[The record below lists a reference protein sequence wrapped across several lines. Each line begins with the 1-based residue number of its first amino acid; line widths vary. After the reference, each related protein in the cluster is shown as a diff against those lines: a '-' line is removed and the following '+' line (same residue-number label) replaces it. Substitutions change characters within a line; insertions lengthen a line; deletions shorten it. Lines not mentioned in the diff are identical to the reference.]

1 MKLRIHRNS
10 LRLRLGPL
18 EIARL
23 LDIGRVEESIRFGQR
38 DDATMTYALELASP
52 GQSSDHDL
60 SLRYRPLELT
70 LFLARDEAR
79 RWADGEQV
87 GIGGEMVFGQDKL
100 ELLVEKDF
108 ACVDR
113 DEERN
118 EDTFPNPKAGA
129 TC

>member
-1 MKLRIHRNS
+1 MKLRIHKNS
-10 LRLRLGPL
+10 LRLRLGPS

-23 LDIGRVEESIRFGQR
+23 LASGRIEETIRFAPGDFAQL
-38 DDATMTYALELASP
+38 TYALELAP
-52 GQSSDHDL
+52 ADAEDL
-60 SLRYRPLELT
+60 SVRYVLSEIAVIVPQ
-70 LFLARDEAR
+70 AQAQQ
-79 RWADGEQV
+79 WADGNAV
-87 GIGGEMVFGQDKL
+87 GISGKISVGEDTL

-113 DEERN
+113 KPELN

>member
-1 MKLRIHRNS
+1 MKLRIHKNS

-23 LDIGRVEESIRFGQR
+23 LDIGRIEECIRFAPQ
-38 DDATMTYALELASP
+38 DNAALTYALELASS
-52 GQSSDHDL
+52 GQDL
-60 SLRYRPLELT
+60 RLRHRPQEVTILLSRDQ
-70 LFLARDEAR
+70 ARK
-79 RWADGEQV
+79 WADGDQV
-87 GIGGEMVFGQDKL
+87 GISGEMKLGPDKL

-113 DEERN
+113 DDEKN

-129 TC
+129 AC

>member
-1 MKLRIHRNS
+1 MKLRVHKNS
-10 LRLRLGPL
+10 LRLRLGPS

-23 LDIGRVEESIRFGQR
+23 FDAGRIEERIRF
-38 DDATMTYALELASP
+38 APHENAALTYALELASP
-52 GQSSDHDL
+52 GQEL
-60 SLRYRPLELT
+60 SLRHRPMEITVL
-70 LFLARDEAR
+70 LARDEAR

-87 GIGGEMVFGQDKL
+87 GISGEIDIGQDKL

-108 ACVDR
+108 ACIDR
-113 DEERN
+113 EGGEE